1 MTRLRVIFMGT
12 PDFAV
17 PTLEALIAEPQFDV
31 VCVVTQPDRG
41 VGRGQQIA
49 HSPVKQAALAHGIP
63 IFQPTKMKVPETR
76 ESLASYTPDV
86 AVVAAYGRILPPSI
100 LEIPR
105 YGCINLHAS
114 LLPRHRGAAPIAYAI
129 WKGDKET
136 GVGIM
141 RMEEGLDTG
150 PVYAE
155 ARLPIEDFDTT
166 GTLTVKLA
174 QSGAKALV
182 TALPRICRGE
192 LAARPQA
199 REGVTHS
206 PPLAK
211 AEGQLDVTK
220 TAAELERQVR
230 AMQPW
235 PVASLTLG
243 ANKVLVGKAH
253 VVAMSGPPGEV
264 LHADKHG
271 VVVACGEGALA
282 LDEVQLPG
290 KKMIPAAAWVNGRGV
305 AVGAKF
311 A

>member
-1 MTRLRVIFMGT
+1 
-12 PDFAV
+12 
-17 PTLEALIAEPQFDV
+17 
-31 VCVVTQPDRG
+31 
-41 VGRGQQIA
+41 
-49 HSPVKQAALAHGIP
+49 
-63 IFQPTKMKVPETR
+63 MKVPETR
-76 ESLASYTPDV
+76 QTLASYAPDV
-86 AVVAAYGRILPPSI
+86 AVVAAYGRILPPAL
-100 LEIPR
+100 LEIPK
-105 YGCINLHAS
+105 YGCINVHAS

-155 ARLPIEDFDTT
+155 ARLPIEPTDTA
-166 GTLTVKLA
+166 GTLTAKLA
-174 QSGAKALV
+174 RVGAKALV
-182 TALPRICRGE
+182 AVLPRICRRE
-192 LAARPQA
+192 LAAKPQA
-199 REGVTHS
+199 GEGVTHS

-220 TAAELERQVR
+220 PAAELERQVR

-243 ANKVLVGKAH
+243 ATKVLVGKAH
-253 VVAMSGPPGEV
+253 VVAMSGTPGEV
-264 LHADKHG
+264 LQADKHG
-271 VVVACGEGALA
+271 VVVACGEDALA